1 MPNIWLPEDV
11 LPGFREAC
19 MDFYWVSTSRA
30 RQHLGWT
37 RSSPQLKTCHETE
50 IQILKAITV
59 ALGIS
64 EDYLVKYHHAHDNQ
78 LRLLHYPR
86 SVRRYALNVS

>member
-11 LPGFREAC
+11 LPGFRQAC
-19 MDFYWVSTSRA
+19 MDFYWVRA
-30 RQHLGWT
+30 NLRGRCRGLIWT
-37 RSSPQLKTCHETE
+37 RLPQTCHETE
-50 IQILKAITV
+50 LQILRAITV

-64 EDYLVKYHHAHDNQ
+64 EDHLVKYHKGHDNQ

-86 SVRRYALNVS
+86 LA